1 MSKMNPG
8 GDQPADGAPV
18 WMKYLGKGAGVVG
31 GGGEHLNQCYS
42 TRVPHANY
50 LMGYLK
56 ILKIVLF

>member
-42 TRVPHANY
+42 TRVTRANY
-50 LMGYLK
+50 
-56 ILKIVLF
+56 